1 MPRVVD
7 RERRR
12 AELVT
17 AAAATFAA
25 KGVADT
31 AVSDIVRA
39 AGVAQGTFYLY
50 FDCKEDVILAVAE
63 RFGDV
68 LVESIERTV
77 AQPGTA
83 VGKLLALRDVFREA
97 TDVDAA
103 ADLFE
108 IMHRPGSRVM
118 HDRLTEHLTPRLA
131 AIVERIIAQGVAEG
145 AFAVP
150 DMHTAAWFVLGGLR
164 SAELSGVTLA
174 ELSAALAAVTEL
186 ALRALGYAKS
196 AS

>member
-97 TDVDAA
+97 TDADAA

-174 ELSAALAAVTEL
+174 ELPAALAAVTEL